1 MKRGKPIRQLPE
13 TMHTFIRKDGTQDT
27 GVLPRVGE
35 SNDFAV
41 WNSDSRGS
49 LGGWWKSRLFSQE
62 ARRKSDKEAR
72 KGKGRTGIFGRFCRI
87 KAQSKYDCKNR
98 GTGIGISNTVEEMLG
113 IWNSQ
118 NGFCK
123 CGSVLNILEAHAD
136 HNHETGKL
144 RAFLHPT
151 CNVIEGLLS
160 NKTKTEIENLLAWF
174 WGSR

>member
-62 ARRKSDKEAR
+62 ARRKSDKEA
-72 KGKGRTGIFGRFCRI
+72 
-87 KAQSKYDCKNR
+87 KYDCKNR

-123 CGSVLNILEAHAD
+123 CGSVLNIL
-136 HNHETGKL
+136 
-144 RAFLHPT
+144 
-151 CNVIEGLLS
+151 
-160 NKTKTEIENLLAWF
+160 
-174 WGSR
+174 